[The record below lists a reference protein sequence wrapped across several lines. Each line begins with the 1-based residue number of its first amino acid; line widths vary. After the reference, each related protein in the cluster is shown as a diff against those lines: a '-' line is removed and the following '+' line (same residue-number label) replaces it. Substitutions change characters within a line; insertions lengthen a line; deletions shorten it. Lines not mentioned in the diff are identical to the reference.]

1 MRQMVTVGER
11 LATLE
16 EQMRGVREDVQ
27 LVVRQLGDRS
37 EPDSVR
43 GRLHKMEATLAVI
56 AWRRGVWP
64 RLERFVLLGCS
75 VAVATAAVW
84 RLTHGG

>member
-1 MRQMVTVGER
+1 MS
-11 LATLE
+11 
-16 EQMRGVREDVQ
+16 GVREDVHE
-27 LVVRQLGDRS
+27 LVRQIGERGDP
-37 EPDSVR
+37 ESVR

-75 VAVATAAVW
+75 VAVATAAVY